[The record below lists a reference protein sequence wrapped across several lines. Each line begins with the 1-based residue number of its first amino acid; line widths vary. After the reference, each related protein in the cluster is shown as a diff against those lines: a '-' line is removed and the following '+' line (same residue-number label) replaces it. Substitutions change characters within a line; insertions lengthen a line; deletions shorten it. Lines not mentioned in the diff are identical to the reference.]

1 MSTGPDFPLHDHD
14 SVPDGGA
21 QALDNAQKA
30 FGFAPNLIRVL
41 AEAPSAANA
50 YLAVGGQFEESS
62 LSPVEQ
68 QVVLLTTSFEN
79 GCDYCMAAHSTVATM
94 VDMPDETLE
103 ALRAGHPLPD
113 EKLEALRAFTTTAV
127 RQRGHMDPDDL
138 RSFLDA
144 GYTRR
149 NILEVITGIAM
160 KTLSNYSNHIAGTP
174 VDEQFEAQRWNGR
187 G

>member
-1 MSTGPDFPLHDHD
+1 MTSAPDFPLHDQD
-14 SVPDGGA
+14 TAPDGGA
-21 QALDNAQKA
+21 EALQQAEKA

-50 YLAVGGQFEESS
+50 YLALGGQLEASS
-62 LSPVEQ
+62 LSQVEQ

-94 VDMPDETLE
+94 VDMNEDVLE

-113 EKLEALRAFTTTAV
+113 ERLEALRAFTTTAV
-127 RQRGHMDPDDL
+127 RQRGRLEAGDL

-149 NILEVITGIAM
+149 NILEVLTGIAM
-160 KTLSNYSNHIAGTP
+160 KTLSNYTNHIADTP
-174 VDEQFEAQRWNGR
+174 VDEQFEPQRWNGR
-187 G
+187 A